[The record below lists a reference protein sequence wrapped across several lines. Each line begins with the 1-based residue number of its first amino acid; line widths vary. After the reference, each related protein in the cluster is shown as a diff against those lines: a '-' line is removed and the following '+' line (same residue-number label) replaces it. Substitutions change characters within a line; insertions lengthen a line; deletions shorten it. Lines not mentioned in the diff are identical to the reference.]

1 MGSRPSASN
10 PNLVSD
16 PSLGCGNEKFGGC
29 GVGRVGRVGRVES
42 CDQAHPIS
50 KLGGNRYR
58 WRTKADVRMNRIN
71 DMRHKL
77 RSASS
82 LLSSCFESGRII
94 SRSPTLVART
104 CLCNI
109 Y

>member
-16 PSLGCGNEKFGGC
+16 PSLGCGNEKFGG
-29 GVGRVGRVGRVES
+29 GGVGRVGRVES

-50 KLGGNRYR
+50 NLEGNRYR

-77 RSASS
+77 RFASS
-82 LLSSCFESGRII
+82 LLISCFESG
-94 SRSPTLVART
+94 
-104 CLCNI
+104 
-109 Y
+109 